1 MRIDLTDQTILVT
14 GASRGIGA
22 EIARQL
28 HGAGAH
34 VALHY
39 GRSEDEARALA
50 DELGDGRVTL
60 FRADLADATE
70 ADSLFEAV
78 VGELGPVA
86 ALVNNAGVAF
96 ESDIDDPTEDWVR
109 AWDLTHDVNL
119 RASGI
124 LCRAAIQH
132 WLGGNGSGPG
142 KSGGRIINIASRAAF
157 RGDTKDY
164 LAYAASKGGM
174 VSLTRSIAR
183 AWGKQGIVAFT
194 IAPGWVMTDM
204 AKQFIAQNGDEVV
217 LNELALAELTQP
229 KDVAPTVV
237 FLASGLS
244 DHATGCTIDINAG
257 SYVH

>member
-1 MRIDLTDQTILVT
+1 MHIDLTDQTILVT

-39 GRSEDEARALA
+39 GRSDKEARALA

-96 ESDIDDPTEDWVR
+96 ESDIDDSTEDWVR

-132 WLGGNGSGPG
+132 WLGTGAR
-142 KSGGRIINIASRAAF
+142 GRIINIASRAAF

-164 LAYAASKGGM
+164 IAYAASKGGM
-174 VSLTRSIAR
+174 VSMTRSIAR

-204 AKQFIAQNGDEVV
+204 AKQFIAQNGEDVV
-217 LNELALAELTQP
+217 LRELALAELTQP

>member
-1 MRIDLTDQTILVT
+1 MHIDLTDQTILVT

-28 HGAGAH
+28 HASGAH

-86 ALVNNAGVAF
+86 ALVNNAGVAI
-96 ESDIDDPTEDWVR
+96 ESELDVHTEEWVR
-109 AWDLTHDVNL
+109 TWDLTHDVNL

-132 WLGGNGSGPG
+132 WLGTGAR
-142 KSGGRIINIASRAAF
+142 GRIINIASRAAF

-164 LAYAASKGGM
+164 IAYAASKGGM
-174 VSLTRSIAR
+174 VSMTRSIAR

-204 AKQFIAQNGDEVV
+204 AKQFIAQNGEDVV
-217 LNELALAELTQP
+217 LRELALAELTQP

>member
-1 MRIDLTDQTILVT
+1 MHIDLTDQTILVT

-78 VGELGPVA
+78 VG
-86 ALVNNAGVAF
+86 
-96 ESDIDDPTEDWVR
+96 DT
-109 AWDLTHDVNL
+109 
-119 RASGI
+119 
-124 LCRAAIQH
+124 
-132 WLGGNGSGPG
+132 
-142 KSGGRIINIASRAAF
+142 GGRIINIASRAAF

-204 AKQFIAQNGDEVV
+204 AKQFIEIGRAHV
-217 LNELALAELTQP
+217 
-229 KDVAPTVV
+229 
-237 FLASGLS
+237 
-244 DHATGCTIDINAG
+244 
-257 SYVH
+257 

>member
-1 MRIDLTDQTILVT
+1 MHIDLTDQTILVT

-78 VGELGPVA
+78 VG
-86 ALVNNAGVAF
+86 
-96 ESDIDDPTEDWVR
+96 DT
-109 AWDLTHDVNL
+109 
-119 RASGI
+119 
-124 LCRAAIQH
+124 
-132 WLGGNGSGPG
+132 
-142 KSGGRIINIASRAAF
+142 GGRIINIASRAAF

-229 KDVAPTVV
+229 SDVAPTVV

>member
-1 MRIDLTDQTILVT
+1 MRIDLTGQTILVT

-78 VGELGPVA
+78 VG
-86 ALVNNAGVAF
+86 
-96 ESDIDDPTEDWVR
+96 DT
-109 AWDLTHDVNL
+109 
-119 RASGI
+119 
-124 LCRAAIQH
+124 
-132 WLGGNGSGPG
+132 
-142 KSGGRIINIASRAAF
+142 GGRIINIASRAAF

>member
-1 MRIDLTDQTILVT
+1 MHIDLTNQTILVT

-22 EIARQL
+22 EITRQL
-28 HGAGAH
+28 HASGAH

-39 GRSEDEARALA
+39 GRSEKEARALA
-50 DELGDGRVTL
+50 AELGDGRVTL
-60 FRADLADATE
+60 FHADLADASE
-70 ADSLFEAV
+70 AGSLFEAV
-78 VGELGPVA
+78 VGQLGPVA
-86 ALVNNAGVAF
+86 ALVNNAGVAI
-96 ESDIDDPTEDWVR
+96 ESELDTSTEDWVR

-132 WLGGNGSGPG
+132 WLGTGAR
-142 KSGGRIINIASRAAF
+142 GRIINIASRAAF

-164 LAYAASKGGM
+164 IAYAASKGGM
-174 VSLTRSIAR
+174 VSMTRSIAR

-204 AKQFIAQNGDEVV
+204 AKQFIAQNGDDVV
-217 LNELALAELTQP
+217 LRELALAELTQP

>member
-1 MRIDLTDQTILVT
+1 MRIDLTGQTIRFT

-39 GRSEDEARALA
+39 GRSEDESRALA

-86 ALVNNAGVAF
+86 ALVNNAGVAV
-96 ESDIDDPTEDWVR
+96 ESDIDDLTEDWVR

-132 WLGGNGSGPG
+132 WLGTGTR
-142 KSGGRIINIASRAAF
+142 GRIINIASRAAF

-237 FLASGLS
+237 FLASGFS